1 MMNALILL
9 STILSLN
16 TPMTLNETLTALS
29 EGAERLAEEVSPE
42 RLAEL
47 DALAD
52 WVAEQPAEGNTDLVF
67 ICTHNSR
74 RSHMGQILAQAAA
87 HHHGL
92 HDVRTHSGGTEA
104 TAFNPR
110 AVRALQDLGVGLAC
124 ANPEAKNPVY
134 EVVLQPGAGTTA
146 AFSKVYSDASNPQA
160 GFAAVMTCSD
170 ADEACPLVFGAA
182 ARFATPYVDPKVS
195 DGTAEEA
202 ATYRERALQIGTE
215 MMYVM
220 ARAAAI
226 RRG

>member
-1 MMNALILL
+1 MKTLLLLLMSMNA
-9 STILSLN
+9 
-16 TPMTLNETLTALS
+16 PMTLNETLTALS
-29 EGAERLAEEVSPE
+29 ERAESLPQEVTAE

-47 DALAD
+47 DAMAA
-52 WVAEQPAEGNTDLVF
+52 WVAEQPAEGTTDLVF

-92 HDVRTHSGGTEA
+92 RDVRTHSGGTEA

-110 AVRALQDLGVGLAC
+110 AVRALQELGVGLSC
-124 ANPEAKNPVY
+124 ADPNAANPVY
-134 EVVLQPGAGTTA
+134 EVALQAGASAAA
-146 AFSKVYSDASNPQA
+146 AFSKVYSDAANPQD

-195 DGTAEEA
+195 DGTDAEAE
-202 ATYRERALQIGTE
+202 TYRERALQIGTE

-220 ARAAAI
+220 ARAAAL

>member
-1 MMNALILL
+1 MNTLFFLL
-9 STILSLN
+9 MSLN
-16 TPMTLNETLTALS
+16 APMTLNQTLIALS
-29 EGAERLAEEVSPE
+29 ERADALPQEVTPE

-47 DALAD
+47 DAMAA
-52 WVAEQPAEGNTDLVF
+52 WVAEQPAEGTTDLVF

-92 HDVRTHSGGTEA
+92 LDVRTHSGGTEA

-110 AVRALQDLGVGLAC
+110 AVQALRELGVGLMPTDPDA
-124 ANPEAKNPVY
+124 ANPVY
-134 EVVLQPGAGTTA
+134 EVALQPEAPATA
-146 AFSKVYSDASNPQA
+146 AFSKVYSDAANPQD

-195 DGTAEEA
+195 DGTEAEA
-202 ATYRERALQIGTE
+202 ATYRERALEIGTE

-220 ARAAAI
+220 ARAAAL
-226 RRG
+226 RKG